1 MRGHQEILHAMAKG
15 SGNGGQVAA
24 PLPRGGHH
32 HGLLSQFAHDQKSGG
47 DSGMGVIQLVLFS
60 HITVHQ
66 SYIFY
71 YFT

>member
-1 MRGHQEILHAMAKG
+1 MYIKGAHAQRGVDEELG
-15 SGNGGQVAA
+15 VPN
-24 PLPRGGHH
+24 
-32 HGLLSQFAHDQKSGG
+32 G

>member
-1 MRGHQEILHAMAKG
+1 
-15 SGNGGQVAA
+15 
-24 PLPRGGHH
+24 
-32 HGLLSQFAHDQKSGG
+32 
-47 DSGMGVIQLVLFS
+47 MGVIQLVLFS